1 LHRVLQWHRVP
12 RQVVRYR
19 VSRFFSGPVLK
30 FRERRD
36 RRCVRGSGGRCILRD
51 SRQPVHVRWALVRGR
66 RWRLRDRRVPE
77 AVLVAPRDVR
87 GNGTYHAG

>member
-1 LHRVLQWHRVP
+1 MPRVLQWHRVP
-12 RQVVRYR
+12 RQAVRCR

-36 RRCVRGSGGRCILRD
+36 RRCVRESAGRCIQLD
-51 SRQPVHVRWALVRGR
+51 SRQPVRVRWASGQERQ
-66 RWRLRDRRVPE
+66 WRLRDRRVPE